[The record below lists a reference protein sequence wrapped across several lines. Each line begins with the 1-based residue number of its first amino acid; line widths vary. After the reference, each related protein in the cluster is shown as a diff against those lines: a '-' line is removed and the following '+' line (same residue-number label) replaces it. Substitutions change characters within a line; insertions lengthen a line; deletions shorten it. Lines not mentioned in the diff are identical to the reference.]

1 MKNKLPN
8 WPFFDK
14 KQIKEVTNVLE
25 SGRINYLTGNQGE
38 LFEKKFSDLIKVK
51 YSIAMSNGS
60 VALSACYASLGIG
73 IGDEVITTSRTF
85 IATSSTIV
93 LCGATPIFADV
104 DPESGCIT
112 SETIE
117 PLINNRTKA
126 IAVVHF
132 AGWPADMESICR
144 LAKKHNIYV
153 IEDCAQAHGAE
164 ILVDERY
171 RSVGTFGD
179 VSAWSFCQDKIIS
192 TGGEGGMITTN
203 NPEIKKFIWSFKDHG
218 KNFDLY
224 KSPNSNFTF
233 KWVHENFGNNF
244 RMTEMQSVIGIKQL
258 ELLNNW
264 TKIRTNNARIIR
276 EKLEDLNAISIP
288 IPSKKYKHAWYKF
301 YCYIEK
307 DAFKEGWSRDR
318 IIQEIRGNDYPA
330 FSGGCSEIY
339 LEKCFQNSGIFPK
352 ERLKVARN
360 LGESSLMFLV
370 HPTINESQMYT
381 YAEVVKEIIKQSL
394 R

>member
-1 MKNKLPN
+1 MKFPTWPN
-8 WPFFDK
+8 YETD
-14 KQIKEVTNVLE
+14 ELDAVNGVLK
-25 SGRINYLTGNQGE
+25 SGLVNYWTGN
-38 LFEKKFSDLIKVK
+38 LSKKFEREFADFTGCK
-51 YSIAMSNGS
+51 YAIALANGS
-60 VALSACYASLGIG
+60 LALSCAYLAIG
-73 IGDEVITTSRTF
+73 IKKGDEIITTPRSF
-85 IATSSTIV
+85 IATASSASLLGGKIV
-93 LCGATPIFADV
+93 FADV
-104 DPESGCIT
+104 DVNSGNIT
-112 SETIE
+112 SESIE
-117 PLINNRTKA
+117 PLITKKTKA
-126 IAVVHF
+126 IVIVHL
-132 AGWPADMESICR
+132 AGWPAEIIKISN
-144 LAKKHNIYV
+144 LARAYNIAL
-153 IEDCAQAHGAE
+153 IEDCSQAHGAE
-164 ILVDERY
+164 VMIDGKNL
-171 RSVGTFGD
+171 SIGQFGD
-179 VSAWSFCQDKIIS
+179 ISTWSFCQDKIIS